1 MDAQSDYT
9 DDDFEVANN
18 CADFASHT
26 SFADQ
31 MMQIDR
37 LLIERRNK
45 IDQGI
50 REEEKKSGLIEAI
63 FGTGLKLM
71 MVPNKK

>member
-1 MDAQSDYT
+1 
-9 DDDFEVANN
+9 
-18 CADFASHT
+18 
-26 SFADQ
+26 

-37 LLIERRNK
+37 QLIERRNK